1 MRKITAGVFVTLD
14 GVVQDPGGFG
24 EIEHGGWA
32 ISYFDEAAARRS
44 TEALVASDTFL
55 MGRSTF
61 ETLEKAWSR
70 NTGPYAEAMHKIP
83 KLVVSRTLTGP
94 LTWNATALTGEAA
107 ETVAELKQ
115 GPGGDIIMYASFTLI
130 RTLLRE
136 NLLDELNV
144 GVHPVVVGEGKRIFD
159 GVLPRSME
167 FVSATPSATG
177 VVTLSY
183 LASA

>member
-1 MRKITAGVFVTLD
+1 
-14 GVVQDPGGFG
+14 
-24 EIEHGGWA
+24 
-32 ISYFDEAAARRS
+32 
-44 TEALVASDTFL
+44 

-61 ETLEKAWSR
+61 DILEKAWSR
-70 NTGPYAEAMHKIP
+70 STGPYAEAMHNIP

-94 LTWNATALTGEAA
+94 LPWNAAALTGEAA
-107 ETVAELKQ
+107 ETVADLKR
-115 GPGGDIIMYASFTLI
+115 GPGGDIIMYASFTLM

-144 GVHPVVVGEGKRIFD
+144 GVHPLVVGEGRRIFD
-159 GVLPRSME
+159 GVVPRSMR
-167 FVSATPSATG
+167 FVSATPSSTG